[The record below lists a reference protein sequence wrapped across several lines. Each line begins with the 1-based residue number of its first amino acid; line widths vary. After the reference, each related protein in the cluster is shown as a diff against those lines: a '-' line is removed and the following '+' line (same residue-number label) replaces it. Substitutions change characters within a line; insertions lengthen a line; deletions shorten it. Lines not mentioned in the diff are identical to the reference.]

1 MKQLSSDNLRTLVAV
16 IELGGY
22 AKAGEL
28 LGRSQPAIS
37 LQIRKLEDQLNRKL
51 FAKQGQ
57 RHIANADGQQLYQY
71 AKQILAI
78 NDEVFRIFTQSQL
91 RGQICL
97 GIPSEFAT
105 TVLPGII
112 GDFNKS
118 YPDVTLEVTSALSNT
133 LLAAEG
139 QRHYD
144 LILAL
149 TDDTDSNELSAVME
163 DELVWVGR
171 DEPSF
176 DQKHLSLVAAPNGCI
191 YRKRAINRL
200 NQNNIKWRI
209 SYTNADLSGI
219 TAALKEGLGITV
231 LAKSTVPSELNIL
244 RHKSLPPLGKVGIS
258 LLNQSSKHP
267 EASARLAQFI
277 RARLG

>member
-1 MKQLSSDNLRTLVAV
+1 MKQLSTDNLRTLVAV

-37 LQIRKLEDQLNRKL
+37 LQIRKLEEQLNRKL
-51 FAKQGQ
+51 FSKQGQ
-57 RHIANADGQQLYQY
+57 RHIANVDGQQLYNY

-78 NDEVFRIFTQSQL
+78 NDEVFRQFTQSQL
-91 RGQICL
+91 SGQICL

-118 YPDVTLEVTSALSNT
+118 YPDVTLEVTSALST
-133 LLAAEG
+133 QLLAADG
-139 QRHYD
+139 QRHFD

-149 TDDTDSNELSAVME
+149 TDDTDSNELSAVLE
-163 DELVWVGR
+163 DELVWVGK
-171 DEPSF
+171 DEQSV
-176 DQKHLSLVAAPNGCI
+176 DMKKLSLVAAPNGCI
-191 YRKRAINRL
+191 YRKRALNSL
-200 NQNNIKWRI
+200 NQAKINWRI
-209 SYTNADLSGI
+209 SYTNADLTGI

-231 LAKSTVPSELNIL
+231 LARSTVPAELSIL
-244 RHKSLPPLGKVGIS
+244 RHKQLPTLGKVGIS